1 MGSAPGDKV
10 CVVTGGGTGIG
21 AEIAR
26 LFAAQGYQVVV
37 TGRRRQPLERV
48 AANIGGLA
56 VVADISDENQ
66 VRALFAACDKA
77 YGRLD
82 VLVNNAGVRGP
93 VMAIDD
99 MDVAGWDETMAI
111 NVTGVALCIKHAVPL
126 LRRQGGSIINISSVA
141 GLKGKATRSPYSASK
156 FAVNGLIQ
164 AVAFEVGADGIR
176 VNAICPGGVTG
187 ERFVNSQALRA
198 KVLGTT
204 AEALIRT
211 QYEEP
216 SALKRL
222 VEPGEVAQAALFLAS
237 DAASAITGEV
247 LVVDGGRVP

>member
-1 MGSAPGDKV
+1 MGTAPDAKV
-10 CVVTGGGTGIG
+10 CVVTGSGTGIG

-26 LFAAQGYQVVV
+26 LFAADGYRVVV
-37 TGRRRQPLERV
+37 SGRRRQPLEQV
-48 AANIGGLA
+48 AADINGLA
-56 VVADISDENQ
+56 VAVDVSDEDQ
-66 VRALFAACDKA
+66 VRALFAACHRA

-82 VLVNNAGVRGP
+82 VLVNNAAVRGP
-93 VMAIDD
+93 VMTISD

-126 LRRQGGSIINISSVA
+126 LKRQGGSIINISSVA

-156 FAVNGLIQ
+156 FAVNGLTQ
-164 AVAFEVGADGIR
+164 AVAFEIGADGIR

-187 ERFVNSQALRA
+187 ERFLTSQVMRA

-204 AEALIRT
+204 AETLIRD

-222 VEPGEVAQAALFLAS
+222 VEAGEVAQATLFLAS
-237 DAASAITGEV
+237 AAASAITGEV
-247 LVVDGGRVP
+247 LVVDCGWVP

>member
-1 MGSAPGDKV
+1 MGTTSDDKV

-21 AEIAR
+21 AEIAG
-26 LFAAQGYQVVV
+26 LFAAERYRVVV
-37 TGRRRQPLERV
+37 AGRRRQPLDQM
-48 AANIGGLA
+48 AADIDGLA
-56 VVADISDENQ
+56 VVADVSNEDH
-66 VRALFAACDKA
+66 VRALFAACHGA

-82 VLVNNAGVRGP
+82 VLVNNAAVRGP
-93 VMAIDD
+93 VMAIED
-99 MDVAGWDETMAI
+99 MDVDGWDEAMAI

-126 LRRQGGSIINISSVA
+126 LKRQGGSIINISSVA
-141 GLKGKATRSPYSASK
+141 GLKSKATRSPYSASK
-156 FAVNGLIQ
+156 FAVNGLTQ
-164 AVAFEVGADGIR
+164 AVAFEVGVDGIR
-176 VNAICPGGVTG
+176 VNALCPGGVTG
-187 ERFVNSQALRA
+187 ERFLSSQALRA

-211 QYEEP
+211 EYEEP

>member
-1 MGSAPGDKV
+1 MGMASQDKV

-26 LFAAQGYQVVV
+26 LFAAQGYRVVV
-37 TGRRRQPLERV
+37 SGRRHQPLDQI
-48 AANIGGLA
+48 AAEIGGLA
-56 VVADISDENQ
+56 VTTDVSDEDQ
-66 VRALFAACDKA
+66 VRALFAVCEKT

-82 VLVNNAGVRGP
+82 VLVNNAAVRGP
-93 VMAIDD
+93 VMAIDQ
-99 MDVAGWDETMAI
+99 MDVAGWDEAISI

-126 LRRQGGSIINISSVA
+126 LKRHGGSIINISSVS

-156 FAVNGLIQ
+156 FAVNGLTQ
-164 AVAFEVGADGIR
+164 AIAFEVGSDGIR

-187 ERFVNSQALRA
+187 ERFVTSQALRA

-222 VEPGEVAQAALFLAS
+222 LEPGEVAQATLFLAS
-237 DAASAITGEV
+237 EAAAAITGEL
-247 LVVDGGRVP
+247 LVVDCGRIP

>member
-1 MGSAPGDKV
+1 MAAALKNKV

-26 LFAAQGYQVVV
+26 VFAGQGCRVVV
-37 TGRRRQPLERV
+37 SARRRRPIDRV
-48 AANIGGLA
+48 AADIGGLA
-56 VVADISDENQ
+56 VVADVSDEDQ
-66 VRALFAACDKA
+66 VTALFAACDKA

-82 VLVNNAGVRGP
+82 ILVNNAAVRGP

-99 MDVAGWDETMAI
+99 MDVAGWDEAMAI

-126 LRRQGGSIINISSVA
+126 LRRQGGSIINISSVS
-141 GLKGKATRSPYSASK
+141 GLRGKATRGAYSASK
-156 FAVNGLIQ
+156 FAVNGLTQ
-164 AVAFEVGADGIR
+164 AVAFEVGAHGIR

-187 ERFVNSQALRA
+187 ERFLTSQALRA

-204 AEALIRT
+204 PEELIRT

-216 SALKRL
+216 SALGRL
-222 VEPGEVAQAALFLAS
+222 IEPEEVAQAALFLAG
-237 DAASAITGEV
+237 DASSAITGEL
-247 LVVDGGRVP
+247 LVVDCGRLS